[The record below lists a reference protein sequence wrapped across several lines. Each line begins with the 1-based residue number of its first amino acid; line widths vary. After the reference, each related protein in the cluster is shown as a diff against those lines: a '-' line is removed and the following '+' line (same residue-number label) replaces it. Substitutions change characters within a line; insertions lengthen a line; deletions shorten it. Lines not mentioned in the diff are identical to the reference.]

1 MSELEDSLNE
11 ISSHEWESN
20 LARIIC
26 GSLVNLSELIE
37 DISDEELHR
46 RLAGQDKFCTF
57 ECFFEPLLYY
67 KNKHNLPPN
76 MPRLVDLE
84 DEYIPENPLY
94 SESENKDLNELFRF
108 GKTPKVSIKELFGFV
123 LSILHVGGFNVS
135 SFVLSVINMVN
146 FGRATKIPICQ
157 HNWRPIFVVA
167 LVVSD
172 KFWDDSCAK
181 SGDMARSLG
190 FISPTTLKYLELVF
204 CKELDWKI
212 TFKLDTIKTF
222 ISKIVSSKLD
232 SGLIETVI
240 SSATYQSYCHEGIN
254 DQNVVKCEVPAE
266 KMENKNMMNSLT
278 SSDFTKISNQR
289 IGQRLGQL
297 SSSSYPKKSESPS
310 LLGQQQAH
318 YPRFHPSL
326 FQQPQLQ
333 RGASFHGNLHG
344 SYSQASNPSF
354 VNIQAIPMPP
364 RPVGN
369 HVSATHFVPH
379 QFTSHSGSD
388 FKKPSITI
396 PSYPGGLTP
405 LNKQVFNPPKSQLG
419 TNHPSIGS
427 IPGLKTHITSLTSPK
442 SDIRGKIPQF
452 PVLPTKGSAQNQR
465 SQGISA
471 RENLSTGNYARSVTP
486 DVYLQKATSPIK
498 NQEASSNMCNTRT
511 GPSSFSERGRDTSCL
526 AAGFK
531 HPPPSH
537 SATRMNSNPNTLEK
551 RVASNPRFV
560 GNIKRSS
567 SEYSRL
573 NPTKHHGGLNVM
585 HPPLRPPS
593 GPQNRA
599 NNGDGFFSMARN
611 KVSSA
616 FSSITRTFGL
626 TSAEPKIVLSNPS
639 PVSTSPEHAL
649 SGSEHKLDT
658 LGPSQI
664 LQNPS
669 QDSSQADRLD
679 DKCET
684 NSNTSAFASISS
696 NQSMACSNPRKP
708 PETPKTSSSVL
719 QTLSSRQDSTVASQ
733 AGSENDSSSSKAPT
747 PKVLT
752 NPAPASSEGQA
763 RAFSTD
769 RTYKSCSAAFNSN
782 HIFQR
787 YSNGGAGSGRSQ
799 VIGNILPN
807 SNKIHEKQQAGPLST
822 SWTPNSSSNRPHQ
835 APSYNNAITPGR
847 YTGTA
852 HATGAWRHSVSRG
865 PTPATAQDKA
875 PQNLPSAGNSLF
887 GRIGGGASLSRNVS
901 LGAARPLNSQT
912 SAQAVGGQPQAT
924 RASVGLLYSIFGG
937 KPRIQSSGPSHRT
950 EVSQRRSS
958 LHSVHVD
965 APPPTC
971 KATANS
977 SLFSIE
983 NFISPIGHLFKG
995 GSSPSVSSSLSKPP
1009 GFQISSRPGL
1019 GMSAKRPANL
1029 SGTASTFG
1037 SVFRLVK

>member
-1 MSELEDSLNE
+1 
-11 ISSHEWESN
+11 
-20 LARIIC
+20 
-26 GSLVNLSELIE
+26 
-37 DISDEELHR
+37 
-46 RLAGQDKFCTF
+46 
-57 ECFFEPLLYY
+57 
-67 KNKHNLPPN
+67 
-76 MPRLVDLE
+76 MPRLVESED

-94 SESENKDLNELFRF
+94 SESENKDLSELFRF

-190 FISPTTLKYLELVF
+190 FISPRTLKYLELVF

-266 KMENKNMMNSLT
+266 KMENKNMMNSLA

-310 LLGQQQAH
+310 LFGQQQAH
-318 YPRFHPSL
+318 YPRSHSSL

-333 RGASFHGNLHG
+333 RGASFHGNLHS

-369 HVSATHFVPH
+369 HVAATHFVPH
-379 QFTSHSGSD
+379 QFASHSGSD
-388 FKKPSITI
+388 FKKPSATI
-396 PSYPGGLTP
+396 PSYPGGRTP
-405 LNKQVFNPPKSQLG
+405 LNKPVFNPPKSQLG
-419 TNHPSIGS
+419 ANHPSMGP

-442 SDIRGKIPQF
+442 SDVRGKMPQF
-452 PVLPTKGSAQNQR
+452 PGLPTKGSAQNQR
-465 SQGISA
+465 SQGSSA

-486 DVYLQKATSPIK
+486 DVHLQKAASPIK
-498 NQEASSNMCNTRT
+498 HQEASSNMCSTRT
-511 GPSSFSERGRDTSCL
+511 GPSSLSERGRDTSCL

-531 HPPPSH
+531 QQPPLPSH

-573 NPTKHHGGLNVM
+573 NPAKHQGGLNAM

-599 NNGDGFFSMARN
+599 SNADGFFSMARN

-626 TSAEPKIVLSNPS
+626 ASAEPKIVLSTPS
-639 PVSTSPEHAL
+639 PPSTSPGHAL

-658 LGPSQI
+658 PGPAQTP
-664 LQNPS
+664 QNPTP
-669 QDSSQADRLD
+669 DSSQADRLD

-684 NSNTSAFASISS
+684 SSNTSAFASISS

-708 PETPKTSSSVL
+708 PETPKTSSSAP
-719 QTLSSRQDSTVASQ
+719 QTLSSRQDPTVTSQ
-733 AGSENDSSSSKAPT
+733 AGSANDSSSSKAPT
-747 PKVLT
+747 PKALT

-769 RTYKSCSAAFNSN
+769 RTYKSCSTAYNSN

-787 YSNGGAGSGRSQ
+787 YTNGGACSGRSQ

-807 SNKIHEKQQAGPLST
+807 SNKIHEKQQAVPLST
-822 SWTPNSSSNRPHQ
+822 SWTPNSSSNRPLQ
-835 APSYNNAITPGR
+835 APPSYNNAFTPGR

-852 HATGAWRHSVSRG
+852 HAAGAWRHSVSRG
-865 PTPATAQDKA
+865 PTPAPTPAPAPVPAQDKA
-875 PQNLPSAGNSLF
+875 PQSLPSSAGNSLF

-901 LGAARPLNSQT
+901 LGAARSLNSQT
-912 SAQAVGGQPQAT
+912 SAQVVGGQPQAA
-924 RASVGLLYSIFGG
+924 RASVGLLDSIFGG
-937 KPRIQSSGPSHRT
+937 KPRVQSSGPSHRT
-950 EVSQRRSS
+950 EASQRRPS
-958 LHSVHVD
+958 LHSVHVSGG
-965 APPPTC
+965 TSTST
-971 KATANS
+971 ATATAKS

-983 NFISPIGHLFKG
+983 NFISPIGNLFKG

-1019 GMSAKRPANL
+1019 GPGFGMSAKRPANL